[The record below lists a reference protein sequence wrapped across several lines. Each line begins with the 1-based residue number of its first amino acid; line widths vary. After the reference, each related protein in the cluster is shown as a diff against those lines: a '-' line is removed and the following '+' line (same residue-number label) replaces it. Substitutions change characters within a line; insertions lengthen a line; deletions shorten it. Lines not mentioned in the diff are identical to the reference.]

1 VVFPLEAVD
10 ALVRDGKILVVSQ
23 SQVDQL
29 MQRGYGVLTEDKEL
43 QLQPYEALYLLSD
56 QKLKIKSHAGAEI
69 VLDELVHLYQKSDP
83 NLWVRFLIY
92 RDLRSRGY
100 VVREGFGFGLD
111 FRVYERG
118 EYGKQEATYIVL
130 GISEG
135 LPVPVGKTLEVLK
148 FVQGLKREMVLAV
161 IDRRGEV
168 VYYSVSKL
176 NLK

>member
-1 VVFPLEAVD
+1 VVYRLEALD
-10 ALVRDGKILVVSQ
+10 ALIRNGKILVVSQ
-23 SQVDQL
+23 AQIDQL
-29 MQRGYGVLTEDKEL
+29 MQRGYGVLTDDKEL

-56 QKLKIKSHAGAEI
+56 QKLKIKGDSGVEI
-69 VLDELVHLYQKSDP
+69 GLDELVHLYQKSDP

-118 EYGKQEATYIVL
+118 EYGSQEAKYIVF